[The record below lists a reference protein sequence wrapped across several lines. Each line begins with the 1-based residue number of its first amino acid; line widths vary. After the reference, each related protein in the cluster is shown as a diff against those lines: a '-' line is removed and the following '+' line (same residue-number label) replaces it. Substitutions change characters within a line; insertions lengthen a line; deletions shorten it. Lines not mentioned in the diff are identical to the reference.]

1 LADRLRYDSPMEPV
15 QPILVADLFPGLHAE
30 LIALLRSLAPDDWS
44 RPTVAGAWTVQDVAA
59 HLLDVQLRR
68 LSAQRDGARLPPPD
82 SPLAGYADIVALLN
96 RLNAEWV
103 AVARRFSPRV
113 LTDWL
118 DLAGRQLAELMA
130 TLDPF
135 APAMISVAWAGEETS
150 LQWFD
155 VAREYTELWH
165 HQQQIRDAVEAPP
178 LTARKWLHPV
188 LDTFLRAL
196 PHTYREVEA
205 ADGTCVAVEIAG
217 EAGGEWTL
225 VREGPAWSLYAGAT
239 SQADCRVVMDQDTAW
254 RRMTKGITA
263 EQALARMEIVEKR
276 ALGEPVAKILA
287 VMA

>member
-1 LADRLRYDSPMEPV
+1 MEPV
-15 QPILVADLFPGLHAE
+15 QPILIAALFPGLHEE
-30 LIALLRSLAPDDWS
+30 LIALLRGLSSDDWGK
-44 RPTVAGAWTVQDVAA
+44 PTVAGAWTVQDVAA

-82 SPLAGYADIVALLN
+82 PPLAGYADIVALIN

-103 AVARRFSPRV
+103 EVARRFSSRV

-118 DLAGRQLAELMA
+118 DLAGRQLGELMA

-150 LQWFD
+150 LLWFD
-155 VAREYTELWH
+155 MARELTELWH
-165 HQQQIRDAVEAPP
+165 HQQQIRDAVNAPP

-188 LDTFLRAL
+188 LDTLLRAL
-196 PHTYREVEA
+196 PHTYRDVNANE
-205 ADGTCVAVEIAG
+205 GTCVMVEITG

-225 VREGPAWSLYAGAT
+225 VREEAAWSLYAGA
-239 SQADCRVVMDQDTAW
+239 SGEPVCRVVLDQDTAW
-254 RRMTKGITA
+254 RRMTKGLTE
-263 EQALARMEIVEKR
+263 EQALARMEIVGDR
-276 ALGEPVAKILA
+276 ALGEPVAKMLS

>member
-1 LADRLRYDSPMEPV
+1 MEPV
-15 QPILVADLFPGLHAE
+15 QPILVADLFPGLHTE
-30 LIALLRSLAPDDWS
+30 LIALLRSLAPADWS

-68 LSAQRDGARLPPPD
+68 LSFQRDGARLPPPD
-82 SPLAGYADIVALLN
+82 SPFAGYADIVAFLN

-118 DLAGRQLAELMA
+118 DLAGRQLAEFMA

-135 APAMISVAWAGEETS
+135 APAMFSVSWAGEETS

-225 VREGPAWSLYAGAT
+225 VRKAPAWSLHAGA
-239 SQADCRVVMDQDTAW
+239 SRQADCRVVMDQDTAW
-254 RRMTKGITA
+254 RRMTKGLTT
-263 EQALARMEIVEKR
+263 EQALARLEIAGDR
-276 ALGEPVAKILA
+276 ALGEPVAKMLS